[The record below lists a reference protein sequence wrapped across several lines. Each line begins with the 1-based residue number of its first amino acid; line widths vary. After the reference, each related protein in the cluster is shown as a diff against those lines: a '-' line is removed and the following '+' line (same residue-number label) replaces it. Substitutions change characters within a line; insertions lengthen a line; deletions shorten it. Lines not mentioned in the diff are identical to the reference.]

1 MQALVL
7 LELVLGLGIWLALR
21 VFASW
26 LSMLVNCLLVLSLW
40 QSFNYKQVEKLD
52 LLEVRSVVGLVVK
65 AFLLEVQYEVYI

>member
-1 MQALVL
+1 
-7 LELVLGLGIWLALR
+7 
-21 VFASW
+21 
-26 LSMLVNCLLVLSLW
+26 MLVNCLLVLSLW